1 MSGWA
6 GRICLWIKARH
17 GGEGIGHGLANEVE
31 RITLKIC
38 TPWPDGATLAAVIVE
53 LP

>member
-17 GGEGIGHGLANEVE
+17 GGEETGHSLASEVE
-31 RITLKIC
+31 RITLKIGA
-38 TPWPDGATLAAVIVE
+38 PWPDGANLAAVIAA